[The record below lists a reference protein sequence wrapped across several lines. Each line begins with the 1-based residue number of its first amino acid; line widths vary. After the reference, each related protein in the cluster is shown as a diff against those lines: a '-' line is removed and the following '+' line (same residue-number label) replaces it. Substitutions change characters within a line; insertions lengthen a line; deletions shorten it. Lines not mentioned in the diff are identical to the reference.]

1 MEPDARA
8 GAGTDVATFPPRPI
22 RGVRGLYA
30 RQTGGCPCDFADV
43 TVDFEPWEDGFV
55 FEVARDAVV
64 RGHASPEELAGYH
77 AALVNGMREELAEQA
92 AGRPVAVAVVLRR
105 TGIHEVDSRD
115 GSFRTAGR
123 RAVRAAF
130 AEAYGAG
137 R

>member
-1 MEPDARA
+1 MESDARA
-8 GAGTDVATFPPRPI
+8 GASPDVTTFPPHPI

-55 FEVARDAVV
+55 FEVAGDAVV
-64 RGHASPEELAGYH
+64 AGHTSPEELAGYH
-77 AALVNGMREELAEQA
+77 AALVAGMREELAEQA

-123 RAVRAAF
+123 RAVRAAL
-130 AEAYGAG
+130 AEA
-137 R
+137 

>member
-1 MEPDARA
+1 MS
-8 GAGTDVATFPPRPI
+8 TDVTAFPPRPI

-55 FEVARDAVV
+55 FEVAGDAVV
-64 RGHASPEELAGYH
+64 AGHVSQEELAGFH
-77 AALVNGMREELAEQA
+77 AALVAGMREELAEQA

-130 AEAYGAG
+130 ADAYGTG